1 MCLEPP
7 DTDPGWPL
15 AGRGPGSPGGQLRG
29 GAGRGLWRGRGE
41 ALASILS
48 FLFLFGFLLDFLN
61 QLLIIFLEQQQGEK
75 LALHQLHAVQRP
87 TGILGRQ
94 FALVSNGVKPESCC

>member
-7 DTDPGWPL
+7 ETELPGWSL
-15 AGRGPGSPGGQLRG
+15 AGQSARVPGGAAAGSMLG
-29 GAGRGLWRGRGE
+29 GACGGGAGE

-61 QLLIIFLEQQQGEK
+61 QLLIIFLEEQQGET
-75 LALHQLHAVQRP
+75 LALHQLHALWRP
-87 TGILGRQ
+87 HRDTGDASLRWSAMG
-94 FALVSNGVKPESCC
+94 